1 MSTRTHPDYPKRLN
15 LDNDNYYRYVP
26 FYESKE
32 LEKNKGIWADDS
44 NISKEELLKREMWV
58 NNKLITLKE
67 ANICFDSNDKPLTPL
82 KTGIRGRGV
91 LGRYGPNHAAD
102 PIITRENPEK
112 AGDIQFVA
120 ALRNDVNE
128 WCIPGGMVDPGED
141 VSKTLE
147 REFIEEV
154 AQNNPKELIQE
165 LFKDGTIVFTGGT
178 FGDPRTT
185 DNAWIET
192 VVKHFHINKDL
203 SEKLILTPQ
212 LSENSKVKWISC
224 DSENLY
230 GDHEKFV
237 KLAKENAL
245 KIIQQEKEDVNNND
259 LDTEGNIDFPG
270 LSAHSN
276 EVKNIKEMV
285 RILIVFLFIF
295 GIFISIENLFYLKNV
310 INRISIIE
318 SELNYLIQYKCSS

>member
-1 MSTRTHPDYPKRLN
+1 MSTRTHPEYPKRLN

-44 NISKEELLKREMWV
+44 NITKEELLKREMWV
-58 NNKLITLKE
+58 NNQLITLEE

-91 LGRYGPNHAAD
+91 LGKYGPNHAAD
-102 PIITRENPEK
+102 PIITRVNPEK
-112 AGDIQFVA
+112 SNDIQFVA

-154 AQNNPKELIQE
+154 AQNNSKELIQE
-165 LFKDGTIVFTGGT
+165 LFKDGTIVYTGAT

-192 VVKHFHINKDL
+192 LVKHFHINKDL
-203 SEKLILTPQ
+203 SEKLVLTPQ

-237 KLAKENAL
+237 KLAKDNAL
-245 KIIQQEKEDVNNND
+245 KVIQEEKESIHENEKEDKTFISGMQTQSNQM
-259 LDTEGNIDFPG
+259 LDVPPLF
-270 LSAHSN
+270 
-276 EVKNIKEMV
+276 EVIM
-285 RILIVFLFIF
+285 VFLLIF
-295 GIFISIENLFYLKNV
+295 TLLISLENYNNLKIIFKI
-310 INRISIIE
+310 INSME
-318 SELNYLIQYKCSS
+318 ETQNYLFEYKCSF